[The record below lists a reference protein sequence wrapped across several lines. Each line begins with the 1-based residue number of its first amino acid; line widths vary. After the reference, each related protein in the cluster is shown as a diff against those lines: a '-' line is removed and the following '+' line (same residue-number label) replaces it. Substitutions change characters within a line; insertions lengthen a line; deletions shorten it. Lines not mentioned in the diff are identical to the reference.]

1 LVFHAVSN
9 PDSWEIVGKNRR
21 GEMARSI
28 KSPKIDSRTARR
40 AIAKDNR
47 DHWTTIS
54 RGRALGYRKGLK
66 GGTWSAR
73 FRAGTFRREEKLGDA
88 DDDQNADGI
97 QILDFAQAIEAA
109 QKFYRDALKESTG
122 ESPRGGSYTVAD
134 AVRDYLKSLENR
146 SAPDYRGAVYDFNR
160 NTLPPLGAIEVGR
173 ITRGKIESWRAS
185 LAARPRLS
193 QKKKK
198 KDRPSEAPRSM
209 NEDEKR
215 RRRSTTNRSVRR
227 LVAALNFAIANRKTD
242 ANPAN
247 WKITPFENSEVSR
260 TDYLTESQQRDFV
273 TACGEEVDF
282 QNFVLA
288 GLQTG
293 CRLGELARLRIRDF
307 DRAQKTIHV
316 EQSKS
321 GSSRYVFLDADAVE
335 FFERLVR
342 NRTDNDLLFAR
353 KAGDKDAV
361 KLRAW
366 DKDAVKLPMRRACKR
381 ASIHRLGFHQLRH
394 SFATRLLT
402 RGVPMK
408 IVAQQMGHTS
418 VRMLEKYYGHIV
430 DAHAQQVIAELPSA
444 GLNRA
449 ATVKRGNVV
458 ALPSRGRSA

>member
-1 LVFHAVSN
+1 
-9 PDSWEIVGKNRR
+9 
-21 GEMARSI
+21 MARSI

-40 AIAKDNR
+40 AIAKNSR
-47 DHWTTIS
+47 DHWLTIS
-54 RGRALGYRKGLK
+54 RGRALGYRRGLT
-66 GGTWSAR
+66 GGTWTAR
-73 FRAGTFRREEKLGDA
+73 FRVGKFRREREVGDA
-88 DDDQNADGI
+88 DDDQDADGI
-97 QILDFAQAIEAA
+97 QILDFEQAIDAA
-109 QKFYRDALKESTG
+109 QKFYRQMLKEMSG
-122 ESPRGGSYTVAD
+122 ELPSGGSYTIDD

-160 NTLPPLGAIEVGR
+160 NTLPALGTIEVAR

-198 KDRPSEAPRSM
+198 KDGSSEAARPM
-209 NEDEKR
+209 NDDEKR

-227 LVAALNFAIANRKTD
+227 LVAALNFAIANGKTD

-260 TDYLTESQQRDFV
+260 ADYLTESQQRDFV
-273 TACGEEVDF
+273 TACGEEIDF

-293 CRLGELARLRIRDF
+293 CRLSEISRLRIRDF
-307 DRAQKTIHV
+307 DRTQKTIHV

-335 FFERLVR
+335 FFERLIR

-353 KAGDKDAV
+353 KTGDKDAV

-366 DKDAVKLPMRRACKR
+366 DKDAVKLPMRRACRK
-381 ASIHRLGFHQLRH
+381 ANIARLGFHQLRH

-430 DAHAQQVIAELPSA
+430 DAHAQRVIAELPSA
-444 GLNRA
+444 GLNQA
-449 ATVKRGNVV
+449 ATVKRGSVV
-458 ALPSRGRSA
+458 ALPSRERSA